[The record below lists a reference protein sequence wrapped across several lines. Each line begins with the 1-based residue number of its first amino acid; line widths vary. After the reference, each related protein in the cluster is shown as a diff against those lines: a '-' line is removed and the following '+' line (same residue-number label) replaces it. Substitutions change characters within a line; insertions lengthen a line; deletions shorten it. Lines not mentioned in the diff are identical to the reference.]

1 MFLGPIPAYPNLLP
15 AKLKGAKVTRVTN
28 RLPGGSE
35 TILVVEDDA
44 SVRNSIKRILA
55 RHGYTVLEARHGVDA
70 LQVIDETKRPIDL
83 VMTDLMMPQMSGRE
97 LIPELQALSK
107 PPRVV
112 LMSGGQTVMRRDSL
126 PPGTGFL
133 HKPFT
138 VEELLQT
145 VRATLEA
152 KSITPT

>member
-1 MFLGPIPAYPNLLP
+1 M
-15 AKLKGAKVTRVTN
+15 RVTN
-28 RLPGGSE
+28 RLPGGNE

-126 PPGTGFL
+126 PPGTGVL

>member
-55 RHGYTVLEARHGVDA
+55 AMDTRCSRHGTGSMRSRSSM
-70 LQVIDETKRPIDL
+70 RP
-83 VMTDLMMPQMSGRE
+83 S
-97 LIPELQALSK
+97 
-107 PPRVV
+107 
-112 LMSGGQTVMRRDSL
+112 
-126 PPGTGFL
+126 
-133 HKPFT
+133 
-138 VEELLQT
+138 
-145 VRATLEA
+145 AT
-152 KSITPT
+152 SISS

>member
-1 MFLGPIPAYPNLLP
+1 M
-15 AKLKGAKVTRVTN
+15 RVTN
-28 RLPGGSE
+28 RLPGGNE
-35 TILVVEDDA
+35 TILV
-44 SVRNSIKRILA
+44 
-55 RHGYTVLEARHGVDA
+55 VLEARHGVDA